1 MPIPL
6 DEINQSS
13 IIRGNKKIERERA
26 QKRKIYLENMSFEI
40 VSYFVDLL
48 NVSHLYFRDIKI
60 FKDIPKSFSIQQRNQ
75 ENINIKIYRT
85 THTKEGSHGT

>member
-6 DEINQSS
+6 DEINQST

-40 VSYFVDLL
+40 VSYFLNLL
-48 NVSHLYFRDIKI
+48 NVSHFYFIDKN
-60 FKDIPKSFSIQQRNQ
+60 IQR
-75 ENINIKIYRT
+75 
-85 THTKEGSHGT
+85 HS

>member
-1 MPIPL
+1 
-6 DEINQSS
+6 
-13 IIRGNKKIERERA
+13 
-26 QKRKIYLENMSFEI
+26 MSFEI

-75 ENINIKIYRT
+75 ENINIKIYT
-85 THTKEGSHGT
+85 INPTKKVSHET